1 MSFSNVNETKH
12 RAVHAQISSARHV
25 LATSIIGTVR
35 HILLQLIRVNKIK
48 AIRMVMMVHIT
59 LKISLGIYHDS
70 ISVVF
75 ELLLNSIELC

>member
-48 AIRMVMMVHIT
+48 AIRMVMMVHKGCGVSSDPFV
-59 LKISLGIYHDS
+59 KIFFLTCFPHQRD
-70 ISVVF
+70 
-75 ELLLNSIELC
+75 